1 MRFPALA
8 AVSLVA
14 FVGACSSSDTVG
26 PTPISKYDPVALPA
40 LTDVQTTLDRT
51 IVPTKTRNAQPDTAR
66 YLFDVDVRTDLL
78 AQGYGDFT
86 TGPGEKTT
94 ERAPPNQTE
103 PPPGPNKKL
112 LTRFVHMPDLQLAD
126 DEAPT
131 RLLRFDT
138 PGATSGAFRPQD
150 GDECRVVNA
159 AVRTI
164 NALNGKS
171 PIDFVLLGGD
181 NADSALDNELGW
193 VLDILGGAPSVE
205 CDSGAD
211 DDPVKGPGNDGK
223 DPFVAEGLKMPFYW
237 VNGNHDVLVQG
248 NFVVNDEY
256 KQQALGTKAVGG
268 TRDWRLPGG
277 GLGIDDLPPDPNR
290 KHLNPADV
298 MAKVVAH
305 KGGHGMSQANVQ
317 SGRAFYTFDIPN
329 TPFRFVILDTT
340 GATTGAS
347 EGVMKKSEIDTY
359 VKPALDKAKA
369 DGKLVLL
376 ASHHSVQSLG
386 DGTGL
391 GGKKVDDAMT
401 QDEYKAFIG
410 QYDNVLFSIVGH
422 SHEHRVRYQ
431 EPTAGHGWW
440 EVMTSALAD
449 YPHELRII
457 ELYDDDNGW
466 IRLRTV
472 LADYSTEGDPVA
484 AEAKKLGIL
493 DYTSGWCA
501 EGSGVPSD
509 RNVELLIKKP

>member
-1 MRFPALA
+1 MRFVALT
-8 AVSLVA
+8 SLTLFGLVW
-14 FVGACSSSDTVG
+14 ACSSADPG
-26 PTPISKYDPVALPA
+26 PSGPPKYAPASLPA
-40 LTDVQTTLDRT
+40 LTDVKTTLDQKL
-51 IVPTKTRNAQPDTAR
+51 VPSKTRNPTPDTAK
-66 YLFDVDVRTDLL
+66 YLFDVDVRTELL
-78 AQGYGDFT
+78 AQGFGDYT
-86 TGPGEKTT
+86 TGPGEPTVQQ
-94 ERAPPNQTE
+94 APPSQTE
-103 PPPGPNKKL
+103 PPAGPNKKL

-126 DEAPT
+126 DESPT
-131 RLLRFDT
+131 RLVRFDT

-150 GDECRVVNA
+150 GAECRVVNA

-164 NALNGKS
+164 NALHTKT

-181 NADSALDNELGW
+181 NADSAMDNELGW

-211 DDPVKGPGNDGK
+211 DDPVAGAGNDGK
-223 DPFVAEGLKMPFYW
+223 DPFVAEGLKMPFWW

-248 NFVVNDEY
+248 NFVVNEDY
-256 KQQALGTKAVGG
+256 KAQALGTKAVGG

-277 GLGIDDLPPDPNR
+277 GLGVDDLPADPKR
-290 KHLNPADV
+290 KHLNPPDV
-298 MAKVVAH
+298 MAKVAAH
-305 KGGHGMSQANVQ
+305 KGGHGLTQANAQ
-317 SGRAFYTFDIPN
+317 SGRAFYTFDVAN

-340 GATTGAS
+340 AATTGAS
-347 EGVMKKSEIDTY
+347 EGVMKKSGADTY

-410 QYDNVLFSIVGH
+410 QYDNVLYSIVGH

-431 EPTAGHGWW
+431 APTAGHGWW

-449 YPHELRII
+449 YPHQIRII

-472 LADYSTEGDPVA
+472 LADYSTENDPVA
-484 AEAKKLGIL
+484 AEAKKLGML

-501 EGSGVPSD
+501 EGAGTAND
-509 RNVELLIKKP
+509 RNVELAIKKP